1 MASYQ
6 NKVIRRNDTRYVS
19 KANMSLL
26 KYEFATEDGL
36 TPSSCEIRLGDI
48 DPMTGQP
55 ITDESV
61 FKGYYQCV
69 NQEVRVN
76 LKQIRLEK
84 TKEERRK
91 TNELKARL
99 SARFEQEHG
108 YKPNEDNLRLLVE
121 QEEGS
126 QYFMLPL
133 DSLRNEDGE
142 SYAEILQPY
151 SEPFED
157 PYKEEPLQIRAM
169 REVGESLTG
178 TLKVIFD
185 KMSDRFDAGA
195 TKVKRVDLADE
206 LDVSPAAITKALE
219 KIAALIKAKT
229 AELAAE

>member
-1 MASYQ
+1 MASHQ
-6 NKVIRRNDTRYVS
+6 NKVTRCNDTRYVS
-19 KANMSLL
+19 RSDMSVL
-26 KYEFATEDGL
+26 KYEFLSEDDN
-36 TPSSCEIRLGDI
+36 TPSSCEIRLGDV
-48 DPMTGQP
+48 DPLTGLP
-55 ITDESV
+55 ITDESL

-69 NQEVRVN
+69 NREVRVN

-99 SARFEQEHG
+99 SAEFEQEHG

-126 QYFMLPL
+126 RYFLVPL
-133 DSLRNEDGE
+133 DAIRNGDGE
-142 SYAEILQPY
+142 SCAEILQSY
-151 SEPFED
+151 SEPFDD
-157 PYKEEPLQIRAM
+157 PFKEEPLEIRAM

-178 TLKVIFD
+178 KAKVLFD
-185 KMSDRFDAGA
+185 LMYDKFEDGA

-206 LDVSPAAITKALE
+206 LGVSPAAVTKALA